1 MLIVISPAKSL
12 DFKTKPTTQ
21 EYTLPEFLN
30 ESEKLV
36 AKLQKMNAKK
46 LSNLMNIS
54 ADLGNLN
61 YERYQSW
68 HLPFTPE
75 NSKQAVL
82 AFNGDVYTGLDAP
95 TLSEENLNL
104 AQQKLRILSGLYG
117 VLKPLDLM
125 QPYRLEMGAKFSAG
139 RAKDLY
145 AFWGNKITKN
155 IQEAVNESGSKILV
169 NLASNE
175 YYKSIDS
182 KKLDAEI
189 VTPAFKDMKNGEY
202 KMISFFAKKAR
213 GLMTRF
219 ILEHNI
225 ENAGDLQ
232 AFGAEG
238 YVFNPRLSK
247 PGKPV
252 FTRG

>member
-1 MLIVISPAKSL
+1 
-12 DFKTKPTTQ
+12 
-21 EYTLPEFLN
+21 
-30 ESEKLV
+30 
-36 AKLQKMNAKK
+36 
-46 LSNLMNIS
+46 MNIS

-61 YERYQSW
+61 YERYQTW

-75 NSKQAVL
+75 NAKQAVL

-95 TLSEENLNL
+95 ALPEEKLKL

-125 QPYRLEMGAKFSAG
+125 QPYRLEMGTKFGVG

-225 ENAGDLQ
+225 DNAGDLQ
-232 AFGAEG
+232 AFDADG

-247 PGKPV
+247 PRKPV